1 MSTQP
6 DFTTDVLKPLIGQSA
21 AWQRQMAVSL
31 ADIITDLLNEHEP
44 LLKATRDGTEITVS
58 EKGGPLVFTVTVE
71 RSETLG

>member
-71 RSETLG
+71 GK